1 MALVGGWRR
10 HYRRAGGGCGWH
22 GRRCQLDEFP
32 FSLLPIDVHHS
43 GCKAHATRDSQ
54 ETRMLEDTVKKIL
67 QARVYEAA
75 RETPLSPAPF
85 LSRRLD
91 NQILIKRE
99 DLQPVF
105 SFKVRGAYNKMAL
118 LSDAQKAKG
127 VIAASAGN
135 HAQGLALAAR
145 QLGVKAV
152 IVMPRIT
159 PEIKVQAVRARGAK
173 VVLKGD
179 AFSEA
184 QEHAQTL
191 IAEHGYTYIPPFD
204 DIDVIAGQGTV
215 GMEILRQNAG
225 RLDAIFVPVG
235 GGGLIAGIAA
245 YVKYLRP
252 EVKVIGVESE
262 DSACLKAALEA
273 GERVVLDQVGV
284 FAEGVA
290 VAQIGEAPFAILRGL
305 VDEVITVNTDEMC
318 AAVKDIFEDTRA
330 VSETSGA
337 LSLAGLKKY
346 IQQTGA
352 SGETLVCIN
361 SGANTNFDRLQHI
374 AERTELGE
382 QREAIL
388 AVTIPERPGSF
399 KKFCRIIGKRMVT
412 EFNYRYADLE
422 HAHIFVGVQVKPGG
436 DDRAEVIRK
445 LRDAGYPVED
455 LTDNELAKL
464 HIRHLGGGRPKEH
477 FEEEVYRFEFPER
490 PGALMNFLT
499 HLPADWNISLFHYRN
514 HGAAYGRVLV
524 GMQVPNGDRAHVEE
538 YFERIGYRFWKETDN
553 VAYRLFM
560 E

>member
-1 MALVGGWRR
+1 
-10 HYRRAGGGCGWH
+10 
-22 GRRCQLDEFP
+22 
-32 FSLLPIDVHHS
+32 
-43 GCKAHATRDSQ
+43 
-54 ETRMLEDTVKKIL
+54 MLEETVKKIL
-67 QARVYEAA
+67 QARVYDAA
-75 RETPLSPAPF
+75 RETPISTASF
-85 LSRRLD
+85 LSRRL
-91 NQILIKRE
+91 NNHILIKRE
-99 DLQPVF
+99 DLQPVY
-105 SFKVRGAYNKMAL
+105 SFKIRGAYNKMTQLTAE
-118 LSDAQKAKG
+118 QKAKG

-135 HAQGLALAAR
+135 HAQGLAMAAK
-145 QLGVKAV
+145 LMGVKAV

-179 AFSEA
+179 AFAEA
-184 QEHAQTL
+184 LAHAREL
-191 IAEHGYTYIPPFD
+191 IDEHGYTYIPPFD

-215 GMEILRQNAG
+215 AMEILRQHG
-225 RLDAIFVPVG
+225 GPLDAIFVPVG
-235 GGGLIAGIAA
+235 GGGLIAGVAA

-252 EVKVIGVESE
+252 DIKVIGVEAE

-273 GERVVLDQVGV
+273 GERVTLEQVGV

-290 VAQIGEAPFAILRGL
+290 VAQIGEVPFAIARELI
-305 VDEVITVNTDEMC
+305 DDVITVNTDEMC

-352 SGETLVCIN
+352 EGQTLVCIN

-399 KKFCRIIGKRMVT
+399 KKFCRTIGKRMVT
-412 EFNYRYADLE
+412 EFNYRYADPDM
-422 HAHIFVGVQVKPGG
+422 AHIFVGVQVKPGG
-436 DDRAEVIRK
+436 EDRQAVIEK
-445 LRDAGYPVED
+445 LREGGYQVED

-490 PGALMNFLT
+490 PGALINFLT
-499 HLPADWNISLFHYRN
+499 RLPANWNISLFHYRN

-524 GMQVPNGDRAHVEE
+524 GMQVPNGDRTHVEE
-538 YFERIGYRFWKETDN
+538 YFDDIGYRYWKESDN
-553 VAYRLFM
+553 PAYQLFM
-560 E
+560 A